1 MGKTYIVPSVRMV
14 DCESE
19 ELMKASGVYSD
30 QGIRYGGVDNTGER
44 EADSR
49 RGRGM
54 WIDDE
59 D

>member
-1 MGKTYIVPSVRMV
+1 MRKIYIVPSVRMV

-19 ELMKASGVYSD
+19 ELMKASVYSD

>member
-1 MGKTYIVPSVRMV
+1 MRKTYIKPSVWMV
-14 DCESE
+14 FCESKV
-19 ELMKASGVYSD
+19 LMKASGVYSD
-30 QGIRYGGVDNTGER
+30 QGIWYGGEDNTGER